1 MSSIQYSGYNFP
13 EPLPLLAESSTP
25 MFLSGLYDHSSV
37 DMQLVGFLTGSDISS
52 LSLQKQQMISGLL
65 NEYGDLVV
73 QISGDTKT
81 YEKTLPVSLDFQ
93 DSDMTTMLPYSA
105 SFKTFT
111 GESFS
116 NFFGVSSPKNEWSF
130 QEQENQIVQATH
142 TISAQG
148 EKVNDQDALQ
158 NAIDFV
164 TGQTGFYDVAPI
176 LTGSNAFLKSRN
188 ENINRKTANYS
199 ITEVYHFDGSDRQ
212 ETASGIVT
220 YQTTVN
226 YNKDGGLNAGINGS
240 IYGSFDGE
248 QVHTGLFTPQDA
260 TNALIQDV
268 AASMSSCDSGAFSF
282 IRNQPNTYS
291 YNINTGANT
300 IDFSFSYIDLD
311 NIDQIGNIG
320 HKYKSSVQADKDQAN
335 FIVSAEGELFFN
347 GINSVVNTGLY
358 EDSAR
363 FQEIDAVYSGIDPYN
378 VAYQGWLDF
387 QLGDMDFTGLN
398 VYLNSTV
405 KSRSVQKDPVNN
417 RITYSA
423 QFDTSID
430 LNTGLNN
437 LVVSITDKIPLQLSN
452 VVPTI
457 GGFASQLISERTL
470 GEYSISATA
479 DEQSGRLQD
488 LKNVISEYISGDF
501 DQSDSHSI
509 GVNNISYNISKFY

>member
-93 DSDMTTMLPYSA
+93 DSDMTTILPYSA

-164 TGQTGFYDVAPI
+164 TGQTGFYNVAPI

-220 YQTTVN
+220 YETTVN

-268 AASMSSCDSGAFSF
+268 AASMSSYDSGAFSF

-291 YNINTGANT
+291 YNINTGSNT

-457 GGFASQLISERTL
+457 GGFASQLVSERTL

>member
-1 MSSIQYSGYNFP
+1 VSSIQYSGYNFP

-25 MFLSGLYDHSSV
+25 MFISGLYDHSSV

-164 TGQTGFYDVAPI
+164 TGQTGFYNVAPI

-268 AASMSSCDSGAFSF
+268 AASMSSYDSGAFSF

-291 YNINTGANT
+291 YNINTGDNT

-320 HKYKSSVQADKDQAN
+320 HKYKSSVQADKDQAS

>member
-1 MSSIQYSGYNFP
+1 
-13 EPLPLLAESSTP
+13 
-25 MFLSGLYDHSSV
+25 
-37 DMQLVGFLTGSDISS
+37 
-52 LSLQKQQMISGLL
+52 
-65 NEYGDLVV
+65 
-73 QISGDTKT
+73 
-81 YEKTLPVSLDFQ
+81 
-93 DSDMTTMLPYSA
+93 
-105 SFKTFT
+105 
-111 GESFS
+111 
-116 NFFGVSSPKNEWSF
+116 
-130 QEQENQIVQATH
+130 
-142 TISAQG
+142 
-148 EKVNDQDALQ
+148 LQ

-164 TGQTGFYDVAPI
+164 TGQTGFYNVAPI

-212 ETASGIVT
+212 ETESAIVT
-220 YQTTVN
+220 YETTVN

-268 AASMSSCDSGAFSF
+268 AASMSSYDSDAFSF

-300 IDFSFSYIDLD
+300 IDFSFSYMDLD

-320 HKYKSSVQADKDQAN
+320 HKYKSSVQADKDNAN

-347 GINSVVNTGLY
+347 GISSVINTGLY
-358 EDSAR
+358 ENSAR
-363 FQEIDAVYSGIDPYN
+363 FQEIDATYDGIDTYN
-378 VAYQGWLDF
+378 IAYQGWLDF
-387 QLGDMDFTGLN
+387 QLGNTDFTVSNIDLN
-398 VYLNSTV
+398 NTV
-405 KSRSVQKDPVNN
+405 KSSSVQKDPVNN
-417 RITYSA
+417 KITYSI

-430 LNTGLNN
+430 LDAGLNN
-437 LVVSITDKIPLQLSN
+437 VVLSITDKLPLQLSN

-457 GGFASQLISERTL
+457 KGFASQLVSERTL

-479 DEQSGRLQD
+479 DEQEDRLQD
-488 LKNVISEYISGDF
+488 LKSLVSRYMKGSY

>member
-1 MSSIQYSGYNFP
+1 VSSIQYSGYNFP

-25 MFLSGLYDHSSV
+25 MFISGLYDHSSV

-164 TGQTGFYDVAPI
+164 TGQTGFYNVAPI

-268 AASMSSCDSGAFSF
+268 AASMSSYDSGAFSF

-291 YNINTGANT
+291 YNINTGDNT

-320 HKYKSSVQADKDQAN
+320 HKYKSSVQADKDQAS

-398 VYLNSTV
+398 VYLNSSV

>member
-1 MSSIQYSGYNFP
+1 VSSIQYSGYNFP

-268 AASMSSCDSGAFSF
+268 AASMSSYDSGAFSF

>member
-25 MFLSGLYDHSSV
+25 MFISGLYDHSSV

-164 TGQTGFYDVAPI
+164 TGQTGFYNVAPI

-268 AASMSSCDSGAFSF
+268 AASMSSYDSGAFSF

-291 YNINTGANT
+291 YNINTGDNT

-320 HKYKSSVQADKDQAN
+320 HKYKSSVQADKDQAS

-398 VYLNSTV
+398 VYLNSSV